1 MQEPSPALSR
11 RTFVGGATALAAAS
25 LAFPQAAFAV
35 TAAEK
40 QAEADAV
47 RNQLVG
53 LNADLEAAAERYY
66 GALDEQNAA
75 RTAMEAE
82 QVKIDEATAQIANLQ
97 DHLGTRARSMYR
109 SGSAT
114 FLDFLMGATSF
125 AEFTQN
131 WDILNG
137 LNENDTQMVA
147 ETKTLRETVEAS
159 KAEYAKQEKIAADKA
174 AEASSASYTV
184 TQHAA
189 RGAIVDSAGVILAR
203 DTTVYDVYL
212 RIPAPPGTDLRET
225 VKAIESLT
233 GSKDVETQLAAF
245 FAAASAGELPVMQ
258 GVGSDVLTS
267 FYKAD
272 LVQSGAVRAAARGV
286 RTWPNGTLLPHAL
299 GFTGPITAEQWPTA
313 RRRGLAMDAVI
324 GQSGLEAAYDDL
336 LRGQDGRV
344 LVNTGFDGAVRR
356 TVPLRDAA
364 PGATLV
370 LTVDSDLQKELQN
383 ALLSQIEV
391 LRTTKAAGAGRECC
405 AGAAVV
411 VDVQTGGIL
420 AAASVPGFDLNRYR
434 SDYAAL
440 SADAAAPLLDR
451 VCQGLYA
458 PGSAFKPAVAAA
470 ALTAGIDPAATVNCT
485 GRYGFYSGYQ
495 PGCLQY
501 GHGGPV
507 DLRTALEYSCNIFFY
522 DVGRRLGVDVFSA
535 MARQLGL
542 ATPTGVEITEAQGRL
557 TWSSDENYQAGLTLM
572 AAIGQGNTAVTPLQL
587 AAYAA
592 TLANCGQRPAL
603 HFADRAVNAATGE
616 TVWQYAPTFTTVP
629 GGEGVFGPI
638 RDGMKRM
645 ARTTRVLREAP
656 VACAAKTGS
665 PQLADT
671 LPGGGHYVNSVLIG
685 YAPADDPQIAMAVVL
700 EYGGGGSNAAPI
712 LRAVLDA
719 VFGG

>member
-1 MQEPSPALSR
+1 MANRKNSHR
-11 RTFVGGATALAAAS
+11 RRVRVAVLMVLCGAV
-25 LAFPQAAFAV
+25 FAAFFARLAWMQFV
-35 TAAEK
+35 R
-40 QAEADAV
+40 AD
-47 RNQLVG
+47 
-53 LNADLEAAAERYY
+53 YY
-66 GALDEQNAA
+66 
-75 RTAMEAE
+75 
-82 QVKIDEATAQIANLQ
+82 
-97 DHLGTRARSMYR
+97 
-109 SGSAT
+109 
-114 FLDFLMGATSF
+114 
-125 AEFTQN
+125 
-131 WDILNG
+131 
-137 LNENDTQMVA
+137 
-147 ETKTLRETVEAS
+147 
-159 KAEYAKQEKIAADKA
+159 ADKA

-189 RGAIVDSAGVILAR
+189 RGAIVDSAGVVLAR

-356 TVPLRDAA
+356 TVPLREAA

-370 LTVDSDLQKELQN
+370 LTVDSALQKELQN
-383 ALLSQIEV
+383 VLLSQIEV
-391 LRTTKAAGAGRECC
+391 LRTTKAAGAGRECR

-616 TVWQYAPTFTTVP
+616 AVWQYAPTFTTVP

-656 VACAAKTGS
+656 VVCAAKTGS

>member
-1 MQEPSPALSR
+1 MANRKNSHR
-11 RTFVGGATALAAAS
+11 RRVRVAVLMVLCGAV
-25 LAFPQAAFAV
+25 FAAFFARLAWMQFV
-35 TAAEK
+35 R
-40 QAEADAV
+40 AD
-47 RNQLVG
+47 
-53 LNADLEAAAERYY
+53 YY
-66 GALDEQNAA
+66 
-75 RTAMEAE
+75 
-82 QVKIDEATAQIANLQ
+82 
-97 DHLGTRARSMYR
+97 
-109 SGSAT
+109 
-114 FLDFLMGATSF
+114 
-125 AEFTQN
+125 
-131 WDILNG
+131 
-137 LNENDTQMVA
+137 
-147 ETKTLRETVEAS
+147 
-159 KAEYAKQEKIAADKA
+159 ADKA

-189 RGAIVDSAGVILAR
+189 RGAIVDSAGVVLAR

-245 FAAASAGELPVMQ
+245 FAAASAGELPVAQ

-356 TVPLRDAA
+356 TVPLREAA

-370 LTVDSDLQKELQN
+370 LTVDSALQKELQN
-383 ALLSQIEV
+383 ALLFQIEV
-391 LRTTKAAGAGRECC
+391 LHTTKAAGAGRECR

-434 SDYAAL
+434 ADYAAL

-542 ATPTGVEITEAQGRL
+542 APPTGVEIAEAQGRL

-592 TLANCGQRPAL
+592 ALANFGQRPAL

>member
-1 MQEPSPALSR
+1 MANRKNSHHR
-11 RTFVGGATALAAAS
+11 RVRVAVLMVLCGAV
-25 LAFPQAAFAV
+25 FAAFFARLAWMQFV
-35 TAAEK
+35 R
-40 QAEADAV
+40 AD
-47 RNQLVG
+47 
-53 LNADLEAAAERYY
+53 YY
-66 GALDEQNAA
+66 
-75 RTAMEAE
+75 
-82 QVKIDEATAQIANLQ
+82 
-97 DHLGTRARSMYR
+97 
-109 SGSAT
+109 
-114 FLDFLMGATSF
+114 
-125 AEFTQN
+125 
-131 WDILNG
+131 
-137 LNENDTQMVA
+137 
-147 ETKTLRETVEAS
+147 
-159 KAEYAKQEKIAADKA
+159 ADKA

-189 RGAIVDSAGVILAR
+189 RGAIVDSAGVVLAR

-370 LTVDSDLQKELQN
+370 LTVDSALQKELQN

-391 LRTTKAAGAGRECC
+391 LRTTKAAGAGRECR

-434 SDYAAL
+434 ADYAAL

-522 DVGRRLGVDVFSA
+522 DVGRRQGVDVFSA

-592 TLANCGQRPAL
+592 TLANFGQRPAL

-719 VFGG
+719 VFSG

>member
-1 MQEPSPALSR
+1 MANRKNSHR
-11 RTFVGGATALAAAS
+11 RRVRVAVLMVLCGAV
-25 LAFPQAAFAV
+25 FAAFFARLAWLQFV
-35 TAAEK
+35 R
-40 QAEADAV
+40 AD
-47 RNQLVG
+47 
-53 LNADLEAAAERYY
+53 YY
-66 GALDEQNAA
+66 
-75 RTAMEAE
+75 
-82 QVKIDEATAQIANLQ
+82 
-97 DHLGTRARSMYR
+97 
-109 SGSAT
+109 
-114 FLDFLMGATSF
+114 
-125 AEFTQN
+125 
-131 WDILNG
+131 
-137 LNENDTQMVA
+137 
-147 ETKTLRETVEAS
+147 
-159 KAEYAKQEKIAADKA
+159 ADKA

-189 RGAIVDSAGVILAR
+189 RGAIVDSAGVVLAR

-225 VKAIESLT
+225 IKAIESLT

-370 LTVDSDLQKELQN
+370 LTVDSALQKELQN

-391 LRTTKAAGAGRECC
+391 LRTTKAAGAGRECR

-522 DVGRRLGVDVFSA
+522 DVGRRLGVDVFST

-592 TLANCGQRPAL
+592 ALANCGQRPAL

-656 VACAAKTGS
+656 VVCAAKTGS

>member
-1 MQEPSPALSR
+1 MPAIGPRSEWLPRPYMSHFLTNKSNFYRGDPMANRKNSHR
-11 RTFVGGATALAAAS
+11 RRVRVAVLMVLCGAV
-25 LAFPQAAFAV
+25 FAAFFARLAWMQFV
-35 TAAEK
+35 R
-40 QAEADAV
+40 AD
-47 RNQLVG
+47 
-53 LNADLEAAAERYY
+53 YY
-66 GALDEQNAA
+66 
-75 RTAMEAE
+75 
-82 QVKIDEATAQIANLQ
+82 
-97 DHLGTRARSMYR
+97 
-109 SGSAT
+109 
-114 FLDFLMGATSF
+114 
-125 AEFTQN
+125 
-131 WDILNG
+131 
-137 LNENDTQMVA
+137 
-147 ETKTLRETVEAS
+147 
-159 KAEYAKQEKIAADKA
+159 ADKA

-189 RGAIVDSAGVILAR
+189 RGAIVDSAGVVLAR

-212 RIPAPPGTDLRET
+212 RIPAPPGTDLHET

-233 GSKDVETQLAAF
+233 GSKDVEHSLLP

-258 GVGSDVLTS
+258 SVGSDVLTS

-391 LRTTKAAGAGRECC
+391 LRTTKAAGAGRECR

-434 SDYAAL
+434 ADYAAL

-592 TLANCGQRPAL
+592 ALANCGQRPAL

-656 VACAAKTGS
+656 VVCAAKTGS

>member
-1 MQEPSPALSR
+1 MANRKNSHR
-11 RTFVGGATALAAAS
+11 RRVRVAVLMVLCGAV
-25 LAFPQAAFAV
+25 FAAFFARLAWMQFV
-35 TAAEK
+35 R
-40 QAEADAV
+40 AD
-47 RNQLVG
+47 
-53 LNADLEAAAERYY
+53 YY
-66 GALDEQNAA
+66 
-75 RTAMEAE
+75 
-82 QVKIDEATAQIANLQ
+82 
-97 DHLGTRARSMYR
+97 
-109 SGSAT
+109 
-114 FLDFLMGATSF
+114 
-125 AEFTQN
+125 
-131 WDILNG
+131 
-137 LNENDTQMVA
+137 
-147 ETKTLRETVEAS
+147 
-159 KAEYAKQEKIAADKA
+159 ADKA

-189 RGAIVDSAGVILAR
+189 RGAIVDSAGVVLAR

-356 TVPLRDAA
+356 TVPLREAA

-370 LTVDSDLQKELQN
+370 LTVDSALQKELQN

-391 LRTTKAAGAGRECC
+391 LRTTKAAGAGRECR

-440 SADAAAPLLDR
+440 SADAVAPLLDR

-522 DVGRRLGVDVFSA
+522 DVGRRLGVDVFST

>member
-1 MQEPSPALSR
+1 MANRKNSHR
-11 RTFVGGATALAAAS
+11 RRVSVAVLMVLCGAV
-25 LAFPQAAFAV
+25 FAAFFARLAWMQFV
-35 TAAEK
+35 R
-40 QAEADAV
+40 AD
-47 RNQLVG
+47 
-53 LNADLEAAAERYY
+53 YY
-66 GALDEQNAA
+66 
-75 RTAMEAE
+75 
-82 QVKIDEATAQIANLQ
+82 
-97 DHLGTRARSMYR
+97 
-109 SGSAT
+109 
-114 FLDFLMGATSF
+114 
-125 AEFTQN
+125 
-131 WDILNG
+131 
-137 LNENDTQMVA
+137 
-147 ETKTLRETVEAS
+147 
-159 KAEYAKQEKIAADKA
+159 ADKA

-189 RGAIVDSAGVILAR
+189 RGAIVDSAGVVLAR

-245 FAAASAGELPVMQ
+245 FAAASAGELPVTQ

-324 GQSGLEAAYDDL
+324 GQSGLETAYDDL

-356 TVPLRDAA
+356 TVPLREAA

-370 LTVDSDLQKELQN
+370 LTVDSALQKELQN

-391 LRTTKAAGAGRECC
+391 LRTTKAAGAGRECR

-434 SDYAAL
+434 ADYAAL

-572 AAIGQGNTAVTPLQL
+572 VAIGQGNTAVTPLQL

-592 TLANCGQRPAL
+592 ALANCGQRPAL

>member
-1 MQEPSPALSR
+1 MANRKNSHR
-11 RTFVGGATALAAAS
+11 RRVRVAVLMVLCGAV
-25 LAFPQAAFAV
+25 FAAFFARLAWMQFV
-35 TAAEK
+35 R
-40 QAEADAV
+40 AD
-47 RNQLVG
+47 
-53 LNADLEAAAERYY
+53 YY
-66 GALDEQNAA
+66 
-75 RTAMEAE
+75 
-82 QVKIDEATAQIANLQ
+82 
-97 DHLGTRARSMYR
+97 
-109 SGSAT
+109 
-114 FLDFLMGATSF
+114 
-125 AEFTQN
+125 
-131 WDILNG
+131 
-137 LNENDTQMVA
+137 
-147 ETKTLRETVEAS
+147 
-159 KAEYAKQEKIAADKA
+159 ADKA

-189 RGAIVDSAGVILAR
+189 RGAIVDSAGVVLAR

-267 FYKAD
+267 LYKAD

-324 GQSGLEAAYDDL
+324 GQSGLESAYDDL

-356 TVPLRDAA
+356 TVPLREAA

-370 LTVDSDLQKELQN
+370 LTVDSALQKELQN

-391 LRTTKAAGAGRECC
+391 LRTTKAAGAGRECR

-616 TVWQYAPTFTTVP
+616 TVWQYAPTFTTAS

>member
-1 MQEPSPALSR
+1 MANRKNSHR
-11 RTFVGGATALAAAS
+11 RRVRVAVLMVLCGAV
-25 LAFPQAAFAV
+25 FAAFFARLAWMQFV
-35 TAAEK
+35 R
-40 QAEADAV
+40 AD
-47 RNQLVG
+47 
-53 LNADLEAAAERYY
+53 YY
-66 GALDEQNAA
+66 
-75 RTAMEAE
+75 
-82 QVKIDEATAQIANLQ
+82 
-97 DHLGTRARSMYR
+97 
-109 SGSAT
+109 
-114 FLDFLMGATSF
+114 
-125 AEFTQN
+125 
-131 WDILNG
+131 
-137 LNENDTQMVA
+137 
-147 ETKTLRETVEAS
+147 
-159 KAEYAKQEKIAADKA
+159 ADKA

-189 RGAIVDSAGVILAR
+189 RGAIVDSAGVVLAR

-258 GVGSDVLTS
+258 GVGSEVLTS

-356 TVPLRDAA
+356 TVPLREAA

-370 LTVDSDLQKELQN
+370 LTVDSALQKELQN

-391 LRTTKAAGAGRECC
+391 LRTTKAAGAGRECR

-434 SDYAAL
+434 ADYAAL

-542 ATPTGVEITEAQGRL
+542 ATPTGVELTEAQGRL

-587 AAYAA
+587 SAYAA

>member
-1 MQEPSPALSR
+1 MPAIGPRSEWLPRPYMSHFLTNKSIFYRGDPMANRKNSHR
-11 RTFVGGATALAAAS
+11 RRVRVAVLMVLCGAV
-25 LAFPQAAFAV
+25 FAAFFARLAWMQFV
-35 TAAEK
+35 R
-40 QAEADAV
+40 AD
-47 RNQLVG
+47 
-53 LNADLEAAAERYY
+53 YY
-66 GALDEQNAA
+66 
-75 RTAMEAE
+75 
-82 QVKIDEATAQIANLQ
+82 
-97 DHLGTRARSMYR
+97 
-109 SGSAT
+109 
-114 FLDFLMGATSF
+114 
-125 AEFTQN
+125 
-131 WDILNG
+131 
-137 LNENDTQMVA
+137 
-147 ETKTLRETVEAS
+147 
-159 KAEYAKQEKIAADKA
+159 ADKA

-189 RGAIVDSAGVILAR
+189 RGAIVDSAGVVLAR

-356 TVPLRDAA
+356 TVPLREAA

-370 LTVDSDLQKELQN
+370 LTVDSALQKELQN

-391 LRTTKAAGAGRECC
+391 LRTTKAAGAGRECR

-434 SDYAAL
+434 ADYAAL

-542 ATPTGVEITEAQGRL
+542 ATPTGVEIAEAQGRL

-592 TLANCGQRPAL
+592 ALANCGQRPAL

-656 VACAAKTGS
+656 VVCAAKTGS

>member
-1 MQEPSPALSR
+1 MANRKNSHR
-11 RTFVGGATALAAAS
+11 RRVRVAVLMVLCGAV
-25 LAFPQAAFAV
+25 FAAFFARLAWMQFV
-35 TAAEK
+35 R
-40 QAEADAV
+40 AD
-47 RNQLVG
+47 
-53 LNADLEAAAERYY
+53 YY
-66 GALDEQNAA
+66 
-75 RTAMEAE
+75 
-82 QVKIDEATAQIANLQ
+82 
-97 DHLGTRARSMYR
+97 
-109 SGSAT
+109 
-114 FLDFLMGATSF
+114 
-125 AEFTQN
+125 
-131 WDILNG
+131 
-137 LNENDTQMVA
+137 
-147 ETKTLRETVEAS
+147 
-159 KAEYAKQEKIAADKA
+159 ADKA

-189 RGAIVDSAGVILAR
+189 RGAIVDSAGVVLAR

-356 TVPLRDAA
+356 TVPLREAA

-370 LTVDSDLQKELQN
+370 LTVDSALQKELQN

-616 TVWQYAPTFTTVP
+616 TVWQYAPTFTTVS

-656 VACAAKTGS
+656 VVCAAKTVS

>member
-1 MQEPSPALSR
+1 MANRKNSHR
-11 RTFVGGATALAAAS
+11 RRVRVVVLMVLCGAV
-25 LAFPQAAFAV
+25 FAAFFARLAWMQFV
-35 TAAEK
+35 R
-40 QAEADAV
+40 AD
-47 RNQLVG
+47 
-53 LNADLEAAAERYY
+53 YY
-66 GALDEQNAA
+66 
-75 RTAMEAE
+75 
-82 QVKIDEATAQIANLQ
+82 
-97 DHLGTRARSMYR
+97 
-109 SGSAT
+109 
-114 FLDFLMGATSF
+114 
-125 AEFTQN
+125 
-131 WDILNG
+131 
-137 LNENDTQMVA
+137 
-147 ETKTLRETVEAS
+147 
-159 KAEYAKQEKIAADKA
+159 ADKA

-189 RGAIVDSAGVILAR
+189 RGAIVDSAGVVLAR

-356 TVPLRDAA
+356 TVPLREAA

-370 LTVDSDLQKELQN
+370 LTVDSALQKELQN

-391 LRTTKAAGAGRECC
+391 LRTTKAAGAGRECR

-434 SDYAAL
+434 ADYAAL
-440 SADAAAPLLDR
+440 STDAAAPLLDR

-458 PGSAFKPAVAAA
+458 PGSTFKPAVAAA

-522 DVGRRLGVDVFSA
+522 DVGRRMGVDVFSA

-542 ATPTGVEITEAQGRL
+542 ATPTGVEITEAQGCL

-592 TLANCGQRPAL
+592 ALANCGQRPAL

-616 TVWQYAPTFTTVP
+616 TVWQYAPTFTTVS

-656 VACAAKTGS
+656 VVCAAKTGS

-671 LPGGGHYVNSVLIG
+671 LSGGGHYVNSVLIG

>member
-1 MQEPSPALSR
+1 MANRKNSHR
-11 RTFVGGATALAAAS
+11 RRARVAVLMVLCGAV
-25 LAFPQAAFAV
+25 FAAFFARLAWMQFV
-35 TAAEK
+35 R
-40 QAEADAV
+40 AD
-47 RNQLVG
+47 
-53 LNADLEAAAERYY
+53 YY
-66 GALDEQNAA
+66 
-75 RTAMEAE
+75 
-82 QVKIDEATAQIANLQ
+82 
-97 DHLGTRARSMYR
+97 
-109 SGSAT
+109 
-114 FLDFLMGATSF
+114 
-125 AEFTQN
+125 
-131 WDILNG
+131 
-137 LNENDTQMVA
+137 
-147 ETKTLRETVEAS
+147 
-159 KAEYAKQEKIAADKA
+159 ADKA

-189 RGAIVDSAGVILAR
+189 RGAIVDSAGVVLAR

-324 GQSGLEAAYDDL
+324 GQNGLEAAYDDL

-356 TVPLRDAA
+356 TVPLREAA

-370 LTVDSDLQKELQN
+370 LTVDSSLQKELQN

-391 LRTTKAAGAGRECC
+391 LHTTKAAGAGRECR

-420 AAASVPGFDLNRYR
+420 AAVSVPGFDLNRYR

-542 ATPTGVEITEAQGRL
+542 ATPTGVELTEAQGRL

-616 TVWQYAPTFTTVP
+616 TVWQYAPTFTMVP

>member
-1 MQEPSPALSR
+1 MANRKNSHR
-11 RTFVGGATALAAAS
+11 RRVRVAVLMVLCGAV
-25 LAFPQAAFAV
+25 FAAFFARLAWMQFV
-35 TAAEK
+35 R
-40 QAEADAV
+40 AD
-47 RNQLVG
+47 
-53 LNADLEAAAERYY
+53 YY
-66 GALDEQNAA
+66 
-75 RTAMEAE
+75 
-82 QVKIDEATAQIANLQ
+82 
-97 DHLGTRARSMYR
+97 
-109 SGSAT
+109 
-114 FLDFLMGATSF
+114 
-125 AEFTQN
+125 
-131 WDILNG
+131 
-137 LNENDTQMVA
+137 
-147 ETKTLRETVEAS
+147 
-159 KAEYAKQEKIAADKA
+159 ADKA

-189 RGAIVDSAGVILAR
+189 RGAIVDSAGVVLAR

-245 FAAASAGELPVMQ
+245 FAAASAGELPVAH
-258 GVGSDVLTS
+258 GVESDVLTS

-356 TVPLRDAA
+356 TVPLREAA

-370 LTVDSDLQKELQN
+370 LTVDSALQKELQN
-383 ALLSQIEV
+383 TLLSQIEV
-391 LRTTKAAGAGRECC
+391 LRTTKAAGAGRECR

-434 SDYAAL
+434 ADYAAL

>member
-1 MQEPSPALSR
+1 MANRKNSHR
-11 RTFVGGATALAAAS
+11 RRVRVAVLMVLCGAV
-25 LAFPQAAFAV
+25 FAAFFARLAWMQFV
-35 TAAEK
+35 R
-40 QAEADAV
+40 AD
-47 RNQLVG
+47 
-53 LNADLEAAAERYY
+53 YY
-66 GALDEQNAA
+66 
-75 RTAMEAE
+75 
-82 QVKIDEATAQIANLQ
+82 
-97 DHLGTRARSMYR
+97 
-109 SGSAT
+109 
-114 FLDFLMGATSF
+114 
-125 AEFTQN
+125 
-131 WDILNG
+131 
-137 LNENDTQMVA
+137 
-147 ETKTLRETVEAS
+147 
-159 KAEYAKQEKIAADKA
+159 ADKA

-189 RGAIVDSAGVILAR
+189 RGAIVDSAGVVLAR

-286 RTWPNGTLLPHAL
+286 RTWPNGTLLSHAL
-299 GFTGPITAEQWPTA
+299 GFTGSITAEQWPTA

-356 TVPLRDAA
+356 TVPLREAA

-370 LTVDSDLQKELQN
+370 LTVGSALQKELQN

-391 LRTTKAAGAGRECC
+391 LRTTKAAGAGRECR

-434 SDYAAL
+434 ADYAAL

-470 ALTAGIDPAATVNCT
+470 ALTAGIDPAATVSCT
-485 GRYGFYSGYQ
+485 GRYGFYSSYQ

-522 DVGRRLGVDVFSA
+522 DVGRRMGVDVFSA

-592 TLANCGQRPAL
+592 ALANCGQRPAL

-616 TVWQYAPTFTTVP
+616 TVWQYAPTFTALP

>member
-1 MQEPSPALSR
+1 MANRKNSHR
-11 RTFVGGATALAAAS
+11 RRVRVAVLMVLCGAV
-25 LAFPQAAFAV
+25 FAAFFARLAWMQFV
-35 TAAEK
+35 R
-40 QAEADAV
+40 AD
-47 RNQLVG
+47 
-53 LNADLEAAAERYY
+53 YY
-66 GALDEQNAA
+66 
-75 RTAMEAE
+75 
-82 QVKIDEATAQIANLQ
+82 
-97 DHLGTRARSMYR
+97 
-109 SGSAT
+109 
-114 FLDFLMGATSF
+114 
-125 AEFTQN
+125 
-131 WDILNG
+131 
-137 LNENDTQMVA
+137 
-147 ETKTLRETVEAS
+147 
-159 KAEYAKQEKIAADKA
+159 ADKA

-189 RGAIVDSAGVILAR
+189 RGAIVDSAGVVLAR

-356 TVPLRDAA
+356 TVPLREAA

-370 LTVDSDLQKELQN
+370 LTVDSALQKELQN

-391 LRTTKAAGAGRECC
+391 LRTTKAAGAGRECR

-616 TVWQYAPTFTTVP
+616 TVWQYAPTFTKVS

>member
-1 MQEPSPALSR
+1 MANRKNSHR
-11 RTFVGGATALAAAS
+11 RRVRVAVLMVLCGAV
-25 LAFPQAAFAV
+25 FAAFFARLAWMQFV
-35 TAAEK
+35 R
-40 QAEADAV
+40 AD
-47 RNQLVG
+47 
-53 LNADLEAAAERYY
+53 YY
-66 GALDEQNAA
+66 
-75 RTAMEAE
+75 
-82 QVKIDEATAQIANLQ
+82 
-97 DHLGTRARSMYR
+97 
-109 SGSAT
+109 
-114 FLDFLMGATSF
+114 
-125 AEFTQN
+125 
-131 WDILNG
+131 
-137 LNENDTQMVA
+137 
-147 ETKTLRETVEAS
+147 
-159 KAEYAKQEKIAADKA
+159 ADKV

-189 RGAIVDSAGVILAR
+189 RGAIVDSAGVVLAR

-356 TVPLRDAA
+356 TVPLREAA

-370 LTVDSDLQKELQN
+370 LTVDSALQKELQN

-391 LRTTKAAGAGRECC
+391 LRTTKAAGAGRECR

-411 VDVQTGGIL
+411 VDVQTGGVL
-420 AAASVPGFDLNRYR
+420 AAASVPDFDLNRYR
-434 SDYAAL
+434 ADYAAL

-470 ALTAGIDPAATVNCT
+470 ALIAGIDPAATVNCT
-485 GRYGFYSGYQ
+485 GRYGFFSGYQ

-592 TLANCGQRPAL
+592 TLANCGQRLTL

-712 LRAVLDA
+712 LRTVLDA
-719 VFGG
+719 IFGV